1 MCWNKQSKRIGAVMV
16 NEQVLSMRRSN
27 SKQLDSLQ
35 FLRFVAAF
43 SVVLFHFG
51 RTLVLEYHVDRN
63 YFDMGAAGVDIFFV
77 LSGFIIS
84 YSSDPGRGLVYFA
97 RKRVAR
103 IVPLYWLLT
112 LMIVLIALVKP
123 NLLNSTVVTVDTV
136 VKSLLFIP
144 YQKSGGAVQPI
155 LFLGWTLCYEVFFYL
170 IYGACLIFGARAT
183 WFASAAI
190 LFLIALHEIWPAGS
204 VEWRFYTNPILIEFV
219 LGMMLHKAYSAYSAI
234 RSGSNAAAFVLV
246 LLACGAYFFIVT
258 LAGPSLFASSLFA
271 VLFVAGFLLMRLPS
285 GKLWAVLVLLGD
297 ASYSLYLIHPY
308 TFQLPVKLLGK
319 HFSLPVVT
327 GILALV
333 TLCTIGISV
342 ALLKFFERP
351 MQALLMRR
359 PKLVE
364 GTAAVAE

>member
-1 MCWNKQSKRIGAVMV
+1 MV
-16 NEQVLSMRRSN
+16 NEQVLSIPRSN

-112 LMIVLIALVKP
+112 LVIVLIALVKP

-136 VKSLLFIP
+136 IKSLLFIP

-190 LFLIALHEIWPAGS
+190 LLLIALHTIWPAGP

-234 RSGSNAAAFVLV
+234 RSGSNVAAFVLV
-246 LLACGAYFFIVT
+246 LLACGAYFLIVT
-258 LAGPSLFASSLFA
+258 LAGASLFASSLFA
-271 VLFVAGFLLMRLPS
+271 VLFVSGFLLMRLPS
-285 GKLWAVLVLLGD
+285 GKLWAILVLLGD
-297 ASYSLYLIHPY
+297 ASYSLYLVHPY

-319 HFSLPVVT
+319 HLSLPVVT

-342 ALLKFFERP
+342 VLLKFFERP

-359 PKLVE
+359 PRPVE
-364 GTAAVAE
+364 RIAAVAE

>member
-1 MCWNKQSKRIGAVMV
+1 MV
-16 NEQVLSMRRSN
+16 DEQVLSIPRSN

-84 YSSDPGRGLVYFA
+84 YSSDPGRGIVYFA

-112 LMIVLIALVKP
+112 LVIVLIALVKP

-136 VKSLLFIP
+136 IKSLLFIP

-170 IYGACLIFGARAT
+170 IYGACLIFGARAS

-190 LFLIALHEIWPAGS
+190 FFLIALHAIWPAGS
-204 VEWRFYTNPILIEFV
+204 IEWRFYTNPILIEFV

-234 RSGSNAAAFVLV
+234 RSGSNVAAFVLV
-246 LLACGAYFFIVT
+246 LLACVAYFFIVT

-271 VLFVAGFLLMRLPS
+271 VLFVSGFLLMRLPS
-285 GKLWAVLVLLGD
+285 GKLWAILVLLGD
-297 ASYSLYLIHPY
+297 ASYSLYLVHPY

-319 HFSLPVVT
+319 HLSLAVVT

-342 ALLKFFERP
+342 VLLKFFERP

-359 PKLVE
+359 PKPIE
-364 GTAAVAE
+364 PTVASVG

>member
-1 MCWNKQSKRIGAVMV
+1 MV

-359 PKLVE
+359 PKPIE
-364 GTAAVAE
+364 QTVAPAE